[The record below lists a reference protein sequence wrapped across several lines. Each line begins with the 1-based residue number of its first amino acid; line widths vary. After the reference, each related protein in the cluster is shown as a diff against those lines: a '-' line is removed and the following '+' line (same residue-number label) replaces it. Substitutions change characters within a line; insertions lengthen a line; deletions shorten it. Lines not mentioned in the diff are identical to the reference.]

1 MDNFNFSD
9 LFSAK
14 EASLSV
20 ASNLTLSVMAFN
32 IFFASIVG
40 ILIAIVYR
48 QFFVGVL
55 FQKSFAISIIGAT
68 TVTSLVIMVISGN
81 LLLSLGMVGAL
92 SIVRFRAAIK
102 DPLDVV
108 YIFWAVGSGIA
119 VGVSQYSLALIGLLI
134 ITIVFGI
141 LSKVDLTEK
150 PKLIVISSNI
160 SSTKNIEE
168 YLKQFGRKV
177 VLRSSQMTDGK
188 VELVFET
195 TSNINTDTII
205 EKLIQFDKNVELR
218 VLNYY
223 GNN

>member
-1 MDNFNFSD
+1 
-9 LFSAK
+9 
-14 EASLSV
+14 
-20 ASNLTLSVMAFN
+20 
-32 IFFASIVG
+32 
-40 ILIAIVYR
+40 
-48 QFFVGVL
+48 
-55 FQKSFAISIIGAT
+55 
-68 TVTSLVIMVISGN
+68 MVISGN

-150 PKLIVISSNI
+150 PKLIVISANI

-195 TSNINTDTII
+195 TSNINTDIII